1 MTDILFVGD
10 MGSSHAQS
18 WIDLLGDDFSLR
30 AFSFPGRPASAFPVR
45 TTIALD
51 SPAPPGNAL
60 HDGPGPWTIVRRRTL
75 EALTY
80 VGRFDWTTPRFVQTL
95 VASSPSIVHT
105 FGLEPAGALVARLRR
120 QDPRVARPHWV
131 AQLRGGSDLELRKYD
146 PQGMR
151 SAAEI
156 LSGADM
162 IVSDNRRNFQY
173 LKDAGVSP
181 DRFAPISPVPGSGGV
196 DLGDGQTVGPAT
208 AERRLIL
215 WPKTYNTPY
224 TQALPVLEA
233 LRLAWD
239 RVQPARIVAL
249 WAVQPEVLDWMR
261 AVTTDMGVTWDV
273 RQKVGH
279 DEVMSLLREARV
291 MLAPSLVDGIPN
303 MLYEAMA
310 MGAVPIVSPLNTISD
325 VVRDGQNV
333 IFARNLYPHDIAD
346 ALVRAM
352 TDDALATSIAANNVA
367 RVREI
372 ADRKVISRR
381 VRDFYRDLLAR
392 APSR

>member
-18 WIDLLGDDFSLR
+18 WIDLLGDTFSLR
-30 AFSFPGRPASAFPVR
+30 AFSFPGRPPASFPVR

-51 SPAPPGNAL
+51 SPAPPASEL
-60 HDGPGPWTIVRRRTL
+60 HDGPGPWTIVRRRTM

-80 VGRFDWTTPRFVQTL
+80 AGRFDWTTPRFVETL
-95 VASSPSIVHT
+95 VSSAPAIVHT
-105 FGLEPAGALVARLRR
+105 FGLEPAGALMARLRK
-120 QDPRVARPHWV
+120 QDPRVARPRWV

-146 PQGMR
+146 PAGMR

-156 LSGADM
+156 LSDADM

-173 LKDAGVSP
+173 LKEAGISP
-181 DRFAPISPVPGSGGV
+181 ERFAPISPVPGSGGV
-196 DLGDGQTVGPAT
+196 DLADGQPAGPPT

-233 LRLAWD
+233 LRMAWD
-239 RVQPARIVAL
+239 KVQPARLVAL
-249 WAVQPEVLDWMR
+249 WAVQPEVVDWLR
-261 AVTTDMGVTWDV
+261 AVTTDIGVTWDV

-279 DEVMSLLREARV
+279 GEVMSLLREARV
-291 MLAPSLVDGIPN
+291 MLAPSLVDGVPN
-303 MLYEAMA
+303 MLYESMA

-325 VVRDGQNV
+325 VVRDEQNV
-333 IFARNLYPHDIAD
+333 LFARNLYPHEIAD

-352 TDDALATSIAANNVA
+352 TDDALAGAIASNN
-367 RVREI
+367 RVRVAEI
-372 ADRKVISRR
+372 ADRKAISER
-381 VRDFYRDLLAR
+381 VRGFYRDLLAGAGPR
-392 APSR
+392 